1 MVQLGWAALVVD
13 DPVGVDE
20 PDATTGAEVEEI
32 AVSEVPEAVPV
43 SDGLADVD
51 MFESARV
58 QGVLACLMGEG
69 R

>member
-1 MVQLGWAALVVD
+1 M
-13 DPVGVDE
+13 DE